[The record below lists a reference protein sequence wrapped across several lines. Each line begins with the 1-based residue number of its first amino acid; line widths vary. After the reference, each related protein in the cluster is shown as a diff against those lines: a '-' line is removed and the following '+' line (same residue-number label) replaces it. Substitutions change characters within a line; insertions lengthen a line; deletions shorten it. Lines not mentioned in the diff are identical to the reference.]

1 MPNKNMAELANQ
13 EISELLVSLAEAK
26 QEAFNL
32 RFRSATGQLESSA
45 KLRDARKQIAR
56 INTVLRQREIAA
68 AEGAKS

>member
-45 KLRDARKQIAR
+45 KLRDARRRIAR

-68 AEGAKS
+68 AEGAK